1 MRPRDRPA
9 LTCRQCRLYGRC
21 MGSYQLRPCTDF
33 IRHRDMSAWD
43 WILVG
48 MLIIG
53 IYAGM
58 IVTYIALA

>member
-1 MRPRDRPA
+1 
-9 LTCRQCRLYGRC
+9 